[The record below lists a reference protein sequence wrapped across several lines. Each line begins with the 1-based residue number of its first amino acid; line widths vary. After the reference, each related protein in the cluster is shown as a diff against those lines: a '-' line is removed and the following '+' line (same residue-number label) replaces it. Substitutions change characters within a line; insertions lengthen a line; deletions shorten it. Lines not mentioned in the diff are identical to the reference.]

1 MRHAIGARVAGALLF
16 AFCAALA
23 GGALAQQIPTPA
35 PTPDNTGATAQ
46 AQRQV
51 EQPLN
56 SSPVWREVRSGGPQ
70 VTTVRG
76 RETNVLIQSG
86 GQTWRSLR
94 NSDISVYG
102 GWALV
107 VLFLAI
113 TAFYLIKGTMRLH
126 QAPTGRKILRFTWLD
141 RLIHWSTAI
150 TFSILAISG
159 LIILFGKAV
168 LLPVL
173 GYTLFSWLA
182 ILAKYL
188 HNFVGPLFSIC
199 IIFLFVNFVRD
210 NFPQTGDW
218 LWIKRFGGL
227 FSGRDTPSYKFNAGE
242 KLWFWGGAI
251 VLGILV
257 SLTGFIL
264 DFANFDQTR
273 RTMQIAHVLHSSG
286 AILFML
292 GSLGHIY
299 MGTIGMAG
307 AYDAMKTGYV
317 DEEWAR
323 EHHEYWY
330 NDIKSGKVRTQAAAG
345 GPTARPKAA

>member
-1 MRHAIGARVAGALLF
+1 MRQAFGVRVAGALLF
-16 AFCAALA
+16 AFGAALA

-35 PTPDNTGATAQ
+35 PTPENTGPAPQ
-46 AQRQV
+46 VQRQV

-56 SSPVWREVRSGGPQ
+56 SAPVWREVRSGGPA

-107 VLFLAI
+107 VIFLAI
-113 TAFYLIKGTMRLH
+113 VTFYLVKGTMQLH
-126 QAPTGRKILRFTWLD
+126 HPPTGRKILRFTWLD
-141 RLIHWSTAI
+141 RVIHWSTAI
-150 TFSILAISG
+150 AFSTLAITG
-159 LIILFGKAV
+159 LIMLFGKTV
-168 LLPVL
+168 LLPLL

-182 ILAKYL
+182 ILAKNL
-188 HNFVGPLFSIC
+188 HNFVGPLFAVC
-199 IIFLFVNFVRD
+199 IIFLFANFVRD
-210 NFPQTGDW
+210 NFPQPGDW

-227 FSGRDTPSYKFNAGE
+227 FSGQDTPSCKYNAGE
-242 KLWFWGGAI
+242 KIWFWGGAI
-251 VLGILV
+251 VLGVLV
-257 SLTGFIL
+257 SITGFIL
-264 DFANFDQTR
+264 DFPNFNQTR
-273 RTMQIAHVLHSSG
+273 GTMQLSHVLHSTG

-292 GSLGHIY
+292 GGLGHIY
-299 MGTIGMAG
+299 MGTLGMAG
-307 AYDAMKTGYV
+307 AYDAMRTGYV

-330 NDIKSGKVRTQAAAG
+330 NQIKTGKVHPVTPAAG
-345 GPTARPKAA
+345 PTPRPRVA